1 MNNNEGTRPSEQFSQ
16 NDLSTVNKFWVNASP
31 DTVEDP
37 RKAHVMALV
46 EDAWRAEAAKRF
58 GEHDPSASE
67 RAVAIGRIGI
77 LDEAGFG
84 PRAVAQTGYN
94 YDAKDYDELSKPIV
108 PVAGRSDADVVM
120 SRESSGEHN
129 RPNA

>member
-1 MNNNEGTRPSEQFSQ
+1 MNNNEGTRRSEQFSQ

-46 EDAWRAEAAKRF
+46 EDAWREEAAKRF
-58 GEHDPSASE
+58 GENDPSASH
-67 RAVAIGRIGI
+67 RAVAIGRIGM
-77 LDEAGFG
+77 LDEPGFG
-84 PRAVAQTGYN
+84 SRAVEQTGYN
-94 YDAKDYDELSKPIV
+94 YDAKDHDELSNPIV
-108 PVAGRSDADVVM
+108 PVSGRSDADVVL
-120 SRESSGEHN
+120 SRESSGKHN